1 MKTIL
6 LFQVVVGALGNVF
19 LFSHSIP
26 LVVLDRKRRHRW
38 DSHTLGPGQPP
49 GSLPWHSSHCHC
61 SSCVTEAR
69 RVSGVF
75 VYYVQRV
82 ARSTALC
89 STCVL
94 STYQSFTLSPKRA
107 EWVMLRGRA
116 PKVTGPSWWVCW
128 MLSLLM
134 SISVPVTVAGPQD
147 TGSDTHNQRKWFCSS
162 SPSAAIVLLWS
173 VSDAVSYPHGLVQW
187 LHGASAQTPPEG
199 AVYPHPRWAP
209 QMPPGDQSHP
219 HHPDA
224 SGHLRRLLHTEFHV
238 QFLHHYPSGVLSVVD
253 ASRSYPGFVSPLLAP
268 SS

>member
-1 MKTIL
+1 MANIILFLHNISPILLGHNQRPTPTIL
-6 LFQVVVGALGNVF
+6 AHISLANLLFLLSSGIPHIMTAFVLGN
-19 LFSHSIP
+19 P
-26 LVVLDRKRRHRW
+26 L
-38 DSHTLGPGQPP
+38 SSLG
-49 GSLPWHSSHCHC
+49 CK
-61 SSCVTEAR
+61 
-69 RVSGVF
+69 F
-75 VYYVQRV
+75 VYYIQRV

-199 AVYPHPRWAP
+199 AVYPHPHWAP

>member
-1 MKTIL
+1 MKTIF
-6 LFQVVVGALGNVF
+6 LFQVVVGTLGNAI
-19 LFSHSIP
+19 LFSRSISPVLLGHKQRPTQMVLPHLALANLLALLSPGIPHIMAAFVSRKP
-26 LVVLDRKRRHRW
+26 L
-38 DSHTLGPGQPP
+38 SSLG
-49 GSLPWHSSHCHC
+49 CK
-61 SSCVTEAR
+61 
-69 RVSGVF
+69 F
-75 VYYVQRV
+75 VYYIQRV
-82 ARSTALC
+82 ALSTALC

-199 AVYPHPRWAP
+199 ARVPTAR
-209 QMPPGDQSHP
+209 
-219 HHPDA
+219 
-224 SGHLRRLLHTEFHV
+224 
-238 QFLHHYPSGVLSVVD
+238 PSGCALTVAGKGNQNSSLPATPTHARRV
-253 ASRSYPGFVSPLLAP
+253 RPLALWWRPVAISFP
-268 SS
+268 HTPCEGH

>member
-1 MKTIL
+1 MR
-6 LFQVVVGALGNVF
+6 
-19 LFSHSIP
+19 FSHTWPWPTSRLSP
-26 LVVLDRKRRHRW
+26 LAFL
-38 DSHTLGPGQPP
+38 TLPLQLLCH
-49 GSLPWHSSHCHC
+49 GSP
-61 SSCVTEAR
+61 
-69 RVSGVF
+69 SGLGCEF
-75 VYYVQRV
+75 AYYIQRA

-94 STYQSFTLSPKRA
+94 STYRPFTLSPRRA
-107 EWVMLRGRA
+107 EGVMLRGRA

-147 TGSDTHNQRKWFCSS
+147 TGSDTHSQRKWFCSS
-162 SPSAAIVLLWS
+162 RPSAAIVLLWS

-199 AVYPHPRWAP
+199 AVYPHHRWAP
-209 QMPPGDQSHP
+209 QMPPGDQSRP

-238 QFLHHYPSGVLSVVD
+238 QFLHHYPSGVLSVID
-253 ASRSYPGFVSPLLAP
+253 AGRSYSGCFPTFGAFLLMLRD
-268 SS
+268 S